1 VSKETLDVS
10 SVEESRRGPVASTGA
25 ERRFLVPAL
34 IAGLVATL
42 AVALVFF
49 ILVLREAETSPE
61 EVRGFLA
68 DERPKVENV
77 AAELITLFMNYDAT
91 NLEERA
97 EAIRELATGS
107 LREDYEEL
115 VEQGLGEALEEAV
128 ASSRG
133 QIISGPDVSFRSPF
147 EAVALA
153 RATQTTQSKEN
164 PQGRT
169 FEYNLK
175 ITLLKTA
182 DAGWK
187 AEAFEIL
194 SELQT

>member
-1 VSKETLDVS
+1 MSKETL
-10 SVEESRRGPVASTGA
+10 EEPRADEPRRAANSETRPQRS
-25 ERRFLVPAL
+25 FLVPAL
-34 IAGLVATL
+34 IAGLVASL
-42 AVALVFF
+42 AVAGVFF
-49 ILVLREAETSPE
+49 VLVLRGSGTSAED
-61 EVRGFLA
+61 VRGFLA
-68 DERPKVENV
+68 DERPEVESV
-77 AAELITLFMNYDAT
+77 AAELITMFMNYDST
-91 NLEERA
+91 NLDERA
-97 EAIRELATGS
+97 QSIRALATGS

-115 VEQGLGEALEEAV
+115 IEQGLGEALERAV

-153 RATQTTQSKEN
+153 RATQTTQSQEN

-182 DAGWK
+182 EGGWK

>member
-1 VSKETLDVS
+1 MSKETLEVS
-10 SVEESRRGPVASTGA
+10 RAHGRPPEPPPASRS

-34 IAGLVATL
+34 SAGLVASL

-68 DERPKVENV
+68 DERPKVEKV
-77 AAELITLFMNYDAT
+77 AAELITLFMNYDST
-91 NLEERA
+91 NLDARA
-97 EAIRELATGS
+97 ESIRELATGS

-115 VEQGLGEALEEAV
+115 IEQGLGEALEQAV

-133 QIISGPDVSFRSPF
+133 QIISGPDVTFRSPY

-194 SELQT
+194 SEVQT